1 MNRAA
6 TLTCFCVMLHC
17 LGILAC
23 AAAGTAD
30 SAKANSES
38 EAATREETGQL
49 DSSEDTTP
57 LFDVKEV
64 RISLT

>member
-1 MNRAA
+1 
-6 TLTCFCVMLHC
+6 MLHC